1 MFILIF
7 RCCRGQNYE
16 QDSRFAVDK
25 RLVVA
30 RLRYG
35 FTNCLHSQDGI
46 RPADLSRVWRRLPLS
61 RRHPHRTLKMDLRRR
76 ITIVYR
82 LIQRRCWKTPPFGEN
97 TRCRKSDCSP
107 CRVTRISKSAGI
119 PPAAPPLPPPRFI
132 LRTRVSSTLRWAA
145 VLLRRALL
153 VIRRPHRDQD
163 LLPEAALRAV
173 VACTC
178 HLPHPWIPRD

>member
-7 RCCRGQNYE
+7 RCCRGQNYK
-16 QDSRFAVDK
+16 QDSRFAVAK

-30 RLRYG
+30 RLQYG

-46 RPADLSRVWRRLPLS
+46 RPEDLSRVWRRLPLS

-82 LIQRRCWKTPPFGEN
+82 LIRRRCWKTPPFGEN

-132 LRTRVSSTLRWAA
+132 LRTRVSSTLRWAS

-173 VACTC
+173 VAYTC